1 VDIMS
6 LQGMVWSIP
15 VLSLTIAMVLIGIHA
30 NLALRKRVIPI
41 VFRQGR
47 GFQGRHG
54 GVGPAD

>member
-1 VDIMS
+1 MS
-6 LQGMVWSIP
+6 LQGMVWPIP
-15 VLSLTIAMVLIGIHA
+15 LFILAIAMVLIGIHA

-47 GFQGRHG
+47 GFQSRHG